1 MKYFNLIAK
10 SCCFFSFTSG
20 SFLGHNTERKYLL
33 PFRFN
38 FRKCSFTYL
47 CYDSIDFSQDREK
60 ALEVTNIYSQRISQ
74 RRGSKESQQLFSE
87 TDPVPS
93 IIKRLQE
100 EQEADSIRKA
110 FLTERST
117 VRGSDTSEVSQ
128 GKMFTYDFEGE
139 TLANGKRKKKFKG
152 ESGKATP
159 TETSHKNEPIKT
171 LVSETN
177 NKDIDL
183 ESDVFYDDARQEDII
198 EEQQKLKEIDRKL
211 VELKQREEEQEEIR
225 RQKQAEKELEERLKN
240 MEKGRLEKEKELRK
254 KELEELEN
262 NRRLEE
268 ELQKRNSERD
278 KQIEI
283 EREKHKEE
291 IQLLKEEQEKENVQR
306 KLANEG
312 KQTVDDEKRRKKELL
327 IARMKAIDRGEDP
340 DEVSEPPPKNP
351 VNNQPN
357 QVKPRKKK
365 PIFLASSNAETQKSD
380 NENFLNHEPLDFS
393 KPSKTHNNQNG
404 DQNSSN
410 FLLHD
415 PLDFSKPK
423 AVPRTNT
430 DNSVKSAK
438 SSRRNSWEFKQTD
451 ENLHR
456 GLPSQ
461 TGINDSPT
469 LPRRNTKDS
478 DIIKHNS
485 ASSSGR
491 HSRRQASGISSGDKK
506 NREATLIDED
516 LKTEYTPSSLNNSP
530 GPLTSKPVK
539 KNNYN
544 LAFAEFEDPFGLG
557 KPKTNKPK
565 PTNTLVFSSDEDE
578 LDSLGYQPS
587 KPTVKKPMTYNQNNS
602 VRLRTPGAIEDD
614 DLEETILA

>member
-1 MKYFNLIAK
+1 MQRLAASSDLQVDLFRDITPKY
-10 SCCFFSFTSG
+10 SV
-20 SFLGHNTERKYLL
+20 
-33 PFRFN
+33 PFIFN
-38 FRKCSFTYL
+38 FRKCNLTYL
-47 CYDSIDFSQDREK
+47 CYDSIDFSQDKEK

-100 EQEADSIRKA
+100 EQEAESIRKA
-110 FLTERST
+110 FLTDRNT

-128 GKMFTYDFEGE
+128 GKMFTHDFEGE
-139 TLANGKRKKKFKG
+139 RLASGKRKKKFKG
-152 ESGKATP
+152 ESVEATP
-159 TETSHKNEPIKT
+159 TETPHKNEPIKT

-183 ESDVFYDDARQEDII
+183 ESDGFYDDAKQEDIT
-198 EEQQKLKEIDRKL
+198 EEKQKLEEIDRKL
-211 VELKQREEEQEEIR
+211 AELKQREEEQQETR
-225 RQKQAEKELEERLKN
+225 RRKQAEKDLEERLRK
-240 MEKGRLEKEKELRK
+240 MEKERLEKEKELRK

-268 ELQKRNSERD
+268 ALQQRNNERD
-278 KQIEI
+278 KQLEI

-291 IQLLKEEQEKENVQR
+291 MLLLKEKQEKENVQR
-306 KLANEG
+306 KLGNEG

-340 DEVSEPPPKNP
+340 DEVNEPPPKNP

-365 PIFLASSNAETQKSD
+365 PIFLASSNAETHKSD
-380 NENFLNHEPLDFS
+380 DENFLNHDPLDFS
-393 KPSKTHNNQNG
+393 KPSKPHQNG

-410 FLLHD
+410 FLFHD
-415 PLDFSKPK
+415 PLDFNKPK
-423 AVPRTNT
+423 AVSRRNT
-430 DNSVKSAK
+430 DDSVKSTK
-438 SSRRNSWEFKQTD
+438 SDRRNSWEFKQTD

-491 HSRRQASGISSGDKK
+491 HGRRHSGINSGDKK
-506 NREATLIDED
+506 DREATLTDED
-516 LKTEYTPSSLNNSP
+516 LKTEYTPSSSNDSP
-530 GPLTSKPVK
+530 GPLASKPVK

-557 KPKTNKPK
+557 KPKTNKLK

-578 LDSLGYQPS
+578 LDSPGYQPS
-587 KPTVKKPMTYNQNNS
+587 KSTVKKPMIYNQNNS
-602 VRLRTPGAIEDD
+602 VRLRSPGVVEDD

>member
-1 MKYFNLIAK
+1 
-10 SCCFFSFTSG
+10 
-20 SFLGHNTERKYLL
+20 
-33 PFRFN
+33 
-38 FRKCSFTYL
+38 
-47 CYDSIDFSQDREK
+47 
-60 ALEVTNIYSQRISQ
+60 
-74 RRGSKESQQLFSE
+74 
-87 TDPVPS
+87 
-93 IIKRLQE
+93 
-100 EQEADSIRKA
+100 
-110 FLTERST
+110 
-117 VRGSDTSEVSQ
+117 
-128 GKMFTYDFEGE
+128 MFTHDFEGE
-139 TLANGKRKKKFKG
+139 KVASGKRKKKFKG
-152 ESGKATP
+152 ESFEATP
-159 TETSHKNEPIKT
+159 TETPRKNEPIKT

-183 ESDVFYDDARQEDII
+183 ESDEFYDDAKQEDMT
-198 EEQQKLKEIDRKL
+198 EEQQKLEEIDRKL
-211 VELKQREEEQEEIR
+211 AELKQREEEQEETR
-225 RQKQAEKELEERLKN
+225 RRKQAEKELEERIRN
-240 MEKGRLEKEKELRK
+240 MEKERLEKAKELRK

-268 ELQKRNSERD
+268 ELQQRYNERD
-278 KQIEI
+278 KHLEI

-291 IQLLKEEQEKENVQR
+291 MLLLKEKQEKENMQR
-306 KLANEG
+306 KLGNEE
-312 KQTVDDEKRRKKELL
+312 KQDVDDEKRRKKEL

-357 QVKPRKKK
+357 QLKPRKKK
-365 PIFLASSNAETQKSD
+365 PIFLASSETHNSD
-380 NENFLNHEPLDFS
+380 DENFLNHEPLDFS
-393 KPSKTHNNQNG
+393 KPSKPNKNQNG

-410 FLLHD
+410 FLLYD

-423 AVPRTNT
+423 AVSRRNT
-430 DNSVKSAK
+430 DDSVKSAK
-438 SSRRNSWEFKQTD
+438 SDRRNSWEFKQTD

-461 TGINDSPT
+461 TGINDSPK

-478 DIIKHNS
+478 DITKHNS

-491 HSRRQASGISSGDKK
+491 HGRRQTSGISSGDKK
-506 NREATLIDED
+506 NREATLTDED

-530 GPLTSKPVK
+530 GPLTSKPVR

-565 PTNTLVFSSDEDE
+565 PTANTLVFSSDEDE
-578 LDSLGYQPS
+578 LDSPGYQPS

-602 VRLRTPGAIEDD
+602 VRLRSPGVVEDD

>member
-1 MKYFNLIAK
+1 
-10 SCCFFSFTSG
+10 
-20 SFLGHNTERKYLL
+20 
-33 PFRFN
+33 
-38 FRKCSFTYL
+38 
-47 CYDSIDFSQDREK
+47 
-60 ALEVTNIYSQRISQ
+60 
-74 RRGSKESQQLFSE
+74 
-87 TDPVPS
+87 
-93 IIKRLQE
+93 
-100 EQEADSIRKA
+100 
-110 FLTERST
+110 
-117 VRGSDTSEVSQ
+117 
-128 GKMFTYDFEGE
+128 MFTHDFEGE
-139 TLANGKRKKKFKG
+139 KVASGKRKKKFKG
-152 ESGKATP
+152 ESFEATP
-159 TETSHKNEPIKT
+159 TETPRKNEPIKT

-183 ESDVFYDDARQEDII
+183 ESDESYDDAKQEDMT
-198 EEQQKLKEIDRKL
+198 EEQQKLEEIDRKL
-211 VELKQREEEQEEIR
+211 AELKQREEEQEETR
-225 RQKQAEKELEERLKN
+225 RRKQAEKELEERIRN
-240 MEKGRLEKEKELRK
+240 MEKERLEKAKELRK

-268 ELQKRNSERD
+268 ELQQRYNERD
-278 KQIEI
+278 KHLEI

-291 IQLLKEEQEKENVQR
+291 MLLLKEKQEKENMQR
-306 KLANEG
+306 KLGNEE
-312 KQTVDDEKRRKKELL
+312 KQDVDDEKRRKKELL

-357 QVKPRKKK
+357 QLKPRKKK
-365 PIFLASSNAETQKSD
+365 PIFLASSETHNSD
-380 NENFLNHEPLDFS
+380 DENFLNHEPLDFS
-393 KPSKTHNNQNG
+393 KPSKPNKNQNG
-404 DQNSSN
+404 EQNSSN
-410 FLLHD
+410 FLLYD

-423 AVPRTNT
+423 AVSRRNT
-430 DNSVKSAK
+430 DDSVKSAK
-438 SSRRNSWEFKQTD
+438 SDRRNSWEFKQTD

-461 TGINDSPT
+461 TGINDSPK

-478 DIIKHNS
+478 DITKHNS

-491 HSRRQASGISSGDKK
+491 HGRRQTSGISSGDKK
-506 NREATLIDED
+506 NREATLTDED

-530 GPLTSKPVK
+530 GPLTSKPVR

-565 PTNTLVFSSDEDE
+565 PTANTLVFSSDEDE
-578 LDSLGYQPS
+578 LDSPGYQPS

-602 VRLRTPGAIEDD
+602 VRLRSPGVVEDD